1 MVNEKDY
8 DIIWDRIKISN
19 QISCDIEIDSAK
31 YLIKL
36 KTIVASTIA
45 ESGLAKELGLNK
57 IIKPLLMNFKNKMSQ
72 SLYEKMASKA
82 LIRLIDDP
90 EIQMSSK
97 QKIVKWILNYVI
109 VDNKNKE
116 SYINQSKGKQLV
128 EPHEELDN
136 ISAFDG
142 FKQFIYQ
149 YSKKYEYKN
158 ILKWNEGILQNA
170 IKHEFETI
178 IDKNKIMIA
187 QTTYNTFYN
196 FVIKLRCMFH
206 IFRSLDSKM
215 QIEGFSEI
223 LEPFWS
229 LIIDIMSN
237 SEEDNLYFSEEIDE
251 SPNCINQNKMFYIQ
265 TVGEILGEI
274 LAKNLVDRK
283 FMLEFVFKLINV
295 EQSDDVFKEIGR
307 SAIDFAL
314 TCAENDQSVD
324 FFKYLPCF
332 IIPVLKN
339 SSVQI
344 RFSLLMAKLFKLL
357 PLNKVGVFD
366 KDISDDQFNP
376 SEEYE
381 KGFEFLRILCNKK
394 SANKDEIIKNLDLND
409 IKIREYQQH
418 GISWIVSLT
427 DFGFNWALWDDMGL
441 GKTFQAL
448 AAVAIKVKERKK
460 LQDKNKRKT
469 ISIVV
474 WPATLIHNWNN
485 EIKKFFKEEDLK
497 GIVYDESTKT
507 YNNRELQKKI
517 IPNWDIIIISY
528 DKLRSHSEFF
538 AKYKFLYI
546 ILDEAHLIKNAKSM
560 TTLAIKTLKSERKLI
575 LTGTPLQNRVTE
587 LWSIFDFLMP
597 GFLEDEQTFN
607 RKYK

>member
-1 MVNEKDY
+1 
-8 DIIWDRIKISN
+8 
-19 QISCDIEIDSAK
+19 
-31 YLIKL
+31 
-36 KTIVASTIA
+36 
-45 ESGLAKELGLNK
+45 
-57 IIKPLLMNFKNKMSQ
+57 
-72 SLYEKMASKA
+72 
-82 LIRLIDDP
+82 
-90 EIQMSSK
+90 
-97 QKIVKWILNYVI
+97 
-109 VDNKNKE
+109 
-116 SYINQSKGKQLV
+116 
-128 EPHEELDN
+128 
-136 ISAFDG
+136 
-142 FKQFIYQ
+142 
-149 YSKKYEYKN
+149 
-158 ILKWNEGILQNA
+158 
-170 IKHEFETI
+170 
-178 IDKNKIMIA
+178 
-187 QTTYNTFYN
+187 
-196 FVIKLRCMFH
+196 
-206 IFRSLDSKM
+206 M

-237 SEEDNLYFSEEIDE
+237 SGEDNLYFSEEIDE

>member
-128 EPHEELDN
+128 EPHEEFDN

-149 YSKKYEYKN
+149 YSKKYEYKS

-237 SEEDNLYFSEEIDE
+237 SGEDNLYFSEEIDE

>member
-128 EPHEELDN
+128 EPHEEFDN

-149 YSKKYEYKN
+149 YSKKYEYKS